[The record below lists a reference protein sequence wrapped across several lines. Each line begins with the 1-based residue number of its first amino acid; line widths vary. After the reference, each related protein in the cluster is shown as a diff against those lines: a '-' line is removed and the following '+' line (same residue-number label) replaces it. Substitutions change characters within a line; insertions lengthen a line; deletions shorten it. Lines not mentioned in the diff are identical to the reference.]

1 MNENELNFDSPKS
14 CGEQSQPAPSFEHS
28 LAELEAIV
36 HDLED
41 GQLGLGDALARYEQG
56 VKHLKHCYA
65 LLTQAE
71 QKIELLTGVAEDGTP
86 IAQPYAVDDE
96 SPAKP
101 AARRRAKAKP
111 PMPSDDELAGFG
123 RDIDG

>member
-1 MNENELNFDSPKS
+1 LA
-14 CGEQSQPAPSFEHS
+14 EQIADQAPPPTFEHS

-41 GQLGLGDALARYEQG
+41 GQLGLAEALARYEQG

-71 QKIELLTGVAEDGTP
+71 QKIELLTGVSEDGTAITQAFVADP
-86 IAQPYAVDDE
+86 DQP
-96 SPAKP
+96 
-101 AARRRAKAKP
+101 ARPGPRRKARAKTAESLP
-111 PMPSDDELAGFG
+111 DDLPGFG